1 MTLNRLNQKLLE
13 QIVSCHESVGWS
25 YRKCRRHGENGA
37 VCFASTSSQLAIIH
51 VHLLHTKILYL
62 LLSGFCLLGL
72 IYVLG
77 GRLMISSRCSIKFF
91 ALFAS
96 ISAIRSCQKK
106 AYTNEKHEDKSPTQI
121 SSKLIMTALK

>member
-1 MTLNRLNQKLLE
+1 MNRLFLAISQLAGVIENVEGMGK
-13 QIVSCHESVGWS
+13 
-25 YRKCRRHGENGA
+25 NGA

-106 AYTNEKHEDKSPTQI
+106 AYANEKHEDKSPTQI
-121 SSKLIMTALK
+121 GSKLIMTALKWDKMFLKNYW